1 MAGEPEQSY
10 ASHARLVPLYHVWGF
25 GLLVLTLIGAGVNLY
40 ESVRYDDGLYSAS
53 LIFVLTL
60 IVILVAYFARAF
72 ALRAQ
77 DRVIRVEEQLRHY
90 LLTST
95 PLDARL
101 TVRQI
106 IGLRFASDEEFPA
119 LAARAAR
126 ESLAPDDIK
135 KAVTRWRA
143 DNYRV

>member
-1 MAGEPEQSY
+1 MAGKSDQSY
-10 ASHARLVPLYHVWGF
+10 ASHVQLVPLYHMYGF

-40 ESVRYDDGLYSAS
+40 ESFRHSEGLYSAS

-60 IVILVAYFARAF
+60 LVVLVGYFARAF

-90 LLTST
+90 LLTSK
-95 PLDARL
+95 PLDSRL
-101 TVRQI
+101 TVPQI

-119 LAARAAR
+119 LAARAAG
-126 ESLAPDDIK
+126 EGLSKDDIK
-135 KAVTRWRA
+135 KAVRTWRA
-143 DNYRV
+143 DHYRV

>member
-1 MAGEPEQSY
+1 MAGNQEQSY
-10 ASHARLVPLYHVWGF
+10 ASHARLVPLYHIWGSLL
-25 GLLVLTLIGAGVNLY
+25 LLVTLIGAGVNLY
-40 ESVRYDDGLYSAS
+40 ESFRHADGLYSAS

-60 IVILVAYFARAF
+60 ATILVAYFCRAF

-90 LLTST
+90 LLTSK
-95 PLDARL
+95 PLDPRL

-119 LAARAAR
+119 LAARAAG
-126 ESLAPDDIK
+126 EGLSQDDIK
-135 KAVTRWRA
+135 KAVRIWRA